1 MNLTAIKAIDE
12 MWSLADKPERLR
24 CFHKIIM
31 ELDTEGLTAERFW
44 KEYWSIW
51 QSSENLFADGEI
63 FHDLLAF
70 GRKLGPPIVGLDDEE
85 REALEAM
92 PDEVEVYRGSCPH
105 NQLGWSWTTDLEKA
119 RWFAGRS
126 VGDTTRYVS
135 VVTVPK
141 SSIIGYLTGR
151 GESEVVIDP
160 DDIDGDIDTLEEF
173 ESEITGGQSLFHLIQ
188 TGGMLNDNP
197 ELDQM
202 RARMMMA
209 TVKPER
215 FEATRK
221 TMTEAVEFC
230 TWAGLSRG
238 GYFGACLEMLGKLEA
253 GEELFPKDIQ
263 DAIIFQL

>member
-1 MNLTAIKAIDE
+1 MNLTAIEAIAE

-24 CFHKIIM
+24 CFHKIIQ
-31 ELDTEGLTAERFW
+31 ELDTSDLTAEKFW
-44 KEYWSIW
+44 SNFWSIW
-51 QSSENLFADGEI
+51 QSSENLFADGDI

-85 REALEAM
+85 REALEAL

-135 VVTVPK
+135 VTRVSK
-141 SSIIGYLTGR
+141 ANIIGYLLGR

-160 DDIDGDIDTLEEF
+160 DVIDGDIATLEEF
-173 ESEITGGQSLFHLIQ
+173 ESEVTGGQSLFHLIQ
-188 TGGMLNDNP
+188 TGGMLDSP
-197 ELDQM
+197 EMDEM

-215 FEATRK
+215 IEATRA
-221 TMTEAVEFC
+221 TMSRATEFC
-230 TWAGLSRG
+230 EWAGLSRG
-238 GYFGACLEMLGKLEA
+238 GYFKACVAMLDKLEA
-253 GEELFPKDIQ
+253 GEVLFPQ
-263 DAIIFQL
+263 TPSEAITFQM